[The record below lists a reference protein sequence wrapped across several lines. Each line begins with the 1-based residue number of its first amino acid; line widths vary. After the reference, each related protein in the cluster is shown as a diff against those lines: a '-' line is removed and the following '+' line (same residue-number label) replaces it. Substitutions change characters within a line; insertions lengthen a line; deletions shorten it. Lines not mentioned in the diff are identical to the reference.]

1 MKLLNLVEPALH
13 DTRYALRML
22 RKNPGFFAVT
32 IVTLALGIGANTAI
46 FSIVYAVLLR
56 PLPYRD
62 PGRLVKI
69 SFDRPGIGLRDAGY
83 SVPELED
90 LRTRAAVFD
99 DVSVTWPVNANLTG
113 ASEPARLELLAVS
126 PNYFAML
133 GATPQLGR
141 LLGPED
147 TAPGFA
153 EAIDISD
160 GLWTRAFG
168 RDPQILG
175 RSVRLDNDLYTIV
188 GVLPAGFRHPGK
200 TVVNDVEVWTTAG
213 FIADPFPKPVR
224 NARFLPGAIGRLRTG
239 VSMKQAQAML
249 DTLSAQ
255 LRREYPAFYSEQA
268 QWSIEIQP
276 LQQSLVGNVRPM
288 LLVLM
293 GAVFLIILIASV
305 NVANLLLARASGRQ
319 REIAMRL
326 ALGATRSRILR
337 QMLIESIVLSLI
349 GGLAGVSAAS
359 STLDAVLTLVP
370 AKIPRLSEVGLDW
383 TVLGFALLISLLTGV
398 AFGLAPAIQS
408 IKADVSSAIK
418 EGARGSG
425 FGKGTSHLR
434 DLLTVS
440 ELALA
445 VVLMVGAGLL
455 LRTFWTLVQAN
466 PGFNPDRV
474 VTAGIWLPVPNDP
487 KQDPYAKPGIQ
498 DNFVR
503 ESIRRVAALPG
514 VEQAA
519 VTTSLPAT
527 ATAFDIV
534 LNVEGRST
542 DSSQDLSGKLI
553 SVSPGYVSLMQA
565 TLIAGRSVSEDDDQA
580 RPQVA
585 VIDKST
591 ASRYWPGQDPIGK
604 RVKFRQGPTAP
615 WITVVG
621 VIKDI
626 KHDGLDIDGVPHVYT
641 SIFQFPSRQLNLVI
655 RTSLPAAALDTQI
668 RREVQAIDPALPVF
682 GLRAMNEVIDVSLG
696 ARRFS
701 AQLVAVFAALAILLA
716 SVGIYGLLAYLVGQR
731 SDEIG
736 IRMALGAKPSDIR
749 LMILRKGALL
759 AGAGIVI
766 GLLLAASAAPAVSV
780 LLYRVRPIDPIV
792 FLVVPV
798 LLGAVAAL
806 ASYLPARRATTV
818 DPVVALHQS

>member
-1 MKLLNLVEPALH
+1 
-13 DTRYALRML
+13 
-22 RKNPGFFAVT
+22 
-32 IVTLALGIGANTAI
+32 
-46 FSIVYAVLLR
+46 
-56 PLPYRD
+56 
-62 PGRLVKI
+62 
-69 SFDRPGIGLRDAGY
+69 
-83 SVPELED
+83 
-90 LRTRAAVFD
+90 
-99 DVSVTWPVNANLTG
+99 
-113 ASEPARLELLAVS
+113 
-126 PNYFAML
+126 
-133 GATPQLGR
+133 
-141 LLGPED
+141 
-147 TAPGFA
+147 
-153 EAIDISD
+153 
-160 GLWTRAFG
+160 
-168 RDPQILG
+168 
-175 RSVRLDNDLYTIV
+175 
-188 GVLPAGFRHPGK
+188 
-200 TVVNDVEVWTTAG
+200 
-213 FIADPFPKPVR
+213 
-224 NARFLPGAIGRLRTG
+224 
-239 VSMKQAQAML
+239 
-249 DTLSAQ
+249 
-255 LRREYPAFYSEQA
+255 
-268 QWSIEIQP
+268 
-276 LQQSLVGNVRPM
+276 M

-337 QMLIESIVLSLI
+337 QMLVESIVLSLI
-349 GGLAGVSAAS
+349 GGLAGVAAAS
-359 STLDAVLTLVP
+359 STLSAVLTLVP
-370 AKIPRLSEVGLDW
+370 AKIPRLNEVSLDW
-383 TVLGFALLISLLTGV
+383 TALGFALLISVLTGV
-398 AFGLAPAIQS
+398 AFGLAPAVQS
-408 IKADVSSAIK
+408 VKADVSSAIK

-425 FGKGTSHLR
+425 FGKGTGRLR
-434 DLLTVS
+434 DLLTVA

-455 LRTFWTLVQAN
+455 LRTFWTLVQSN

-487 KQDPYAKPGIQ
+487 KQDPYAKPGVQ

-519 VTTSLPAT
+519 MTTSLPAT

-534 LNVEGRST
+534 LNIEGRST

-553 SVSPGYVSLMQA
+553 SVSPAYLSLMQA
-565 TLIAGRSVSEDDDQA
+565 TLIAGRPVNEDDDQA

-585 VIDKST
+585 VIDQAT

-604 RVKFRQGPTAP
+604 RLKFRQGPTAP

-626 KHDGLDIDGVPHVYT
+626 KHDGLDIDGVPHIYT

-682 GLRAMNEVIDVSLG
+682 SLRAMSEVIDASLG

-749 LMILRKGALL
+749 RMVLGKGALL
-759 AGAGIVI
+759 AGAGILI
-766 GLLLAASAAPAVSV
+766 GLVLAGLAAPAVSV
-780 LLYRVRPIDPIV
+780 LLYGVRPIDPVV

-798 LLGAVAAL
+798 LLGGVATL
-806 ASYLPARRATTV
+806 ASYLPARRATAV